1 MFKDIDT
8 FLSFA
13 LLFWIT
19 YEIVK
24 DIILNRLKLQF
35 LLRNAELSSD
45 SDDSDSDNDSLI
57 SLDTARRE
65 INNHGENNSLN
76 FANEFNYESQFENN
90 ERRFQYLGQR
100 NSDRNYRTFDIEI
113 GRI

>member
-13 LLFWIT
+13 LLFWII

-35 LLRNAELSSD
+35 LLRNAELSSN
-45 SDDSDSDNDSLI
+45 SDDSESETESYRCFRDYLPSQ
-57 SLDTARRE
+57 
-65 INNHGENNSLN
+65 
-76 FANEFNYESQFENN
+76 EFNYESQFENN

-113 GRI
+113 GRN